1 MAKKKRNS
9 AFWSKLAMALLF
21 AVIVIYTA
29 YHMISFFKNE
39 ELRTIVSGVTEE
51 SITVG
56 GDGYVFRDE
65 TIVYSN
71 YTGVVDYFVTEGEKV
86 SINQSLANVYKDNS
100 GQDVRAYIALLDE
113 QIAMLEQCSGDNIST
128 VDLSALRKS
137 ADDTYFTLTRLIA
150 SGEAGELDYQI
161 DKMMFTLTKI
171 RAVTDGDESVLT
183 VLNTL
188 RAERD
193 RYMSGDH
200 EQIYSNRSGYFY
212 YSADG
217 YEPAFSME
225 AAENLSVESFNALVE
240 STKSDMNFSIE
251 GAFGKLAPDSRWR
264 FVLSLDSENAKKFV
278 EGNDYSVNFPE
289 KNNTTLPMTLER
301 IEADDSGKS
310 ALLIF
315 YCNHLPDNFSLER
328 CMTARIERS
337 SVSGIYVPTS
347 AVHTVNGVRGVYV
360 LRGNVAYF
368 RVIDII
374 YRGDDYFLVAE
385 RDDSDGKYY
394 YLGEN
399 ELIITNGKN
408 LFDGR
413 IME

>member
-9 AFWSKLAMALLF
+9 AFWSKLAMVLLF
-21 AVIVIYTA
+21 AVVVIYTA
-29 YHMISFFKNE
+29 YHMISFFKSE

-51 SITVG
+51 KITVG

-65 TIVYSN
+65 TVVYSN
-71 YTGVVDYFVTEGEKV
+71 YTGLVDYSVTEGEKV
-86 SINQSLANVYKDNS
+86 SVGQSLADVYKENS
-100 GQDVRAYIALLDE
+100 DDEIRSYVALLDE

-137 ADDTYFTLTRLIA
+137 ADDTYDTLARLIA
-150 SGEAGELDYQI
+150 TGEAGELDYQI

-171 RAVTDGDESVLT
+171 RAVTQGDASVVSVLS
-183 VLNTL
+183 TL

-193 RYMSGDH
+193 KYMSG
-200 EQIYSNRSGYFY
+200 EYEKIYSTQSGYFY
-212 YSADG
+212 SSIDG
-217 YEPAFSME
+217 YESAFSMKAVE
-225 AAENLSVESFNALVE
+225 ELSIESFDTLVE
-240 STKSDMNFSIE
+240 STKSGVSFMTEDS
-251 GAFGKLAPDSRWR
+251 FGKLAPDSRWR
-264 FVLSLDSENAKKFV
+264 FVLKLDAGDVKGFEMGGEYK
-278 EGNDYSVNFPE
+278 VNFPE
-289 KNNTTLPMTLER
+289 KNNTTLVMTLENS
-301 IEADDSGKS
+301 IVSQDQKS
-310 ALLIF
+310 ALLVF
-315 YCNHLPDNFSLER
+315 YCNILPDNFSFDR

-337 SVSGIYVPTS
+337 SVSGIYVPRS
-347 AVHTVNGVRGVYV
+347 AVHTVSGVRGVYV

-368 RVIDII
+368 RRIDII
-374 YRGDDYFLVAE
+374 YMGEDYFLVSE